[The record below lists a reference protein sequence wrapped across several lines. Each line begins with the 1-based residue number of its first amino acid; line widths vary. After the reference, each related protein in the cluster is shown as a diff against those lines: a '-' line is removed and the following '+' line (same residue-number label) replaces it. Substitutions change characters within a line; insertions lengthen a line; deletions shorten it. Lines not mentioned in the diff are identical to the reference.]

1 MKFPWPSDLPSC
13 GCRFLERISCGAAPT
28 IFCRQ
33 NRSPSASL
41 PNQQCLIYLGLPLPI
56 SRFFPFL
63 SNSRLSA
70 LVPASLRRAPPPCCA
85 AAPRSA
91 LPCASTSGASPT
103 VDLAVVNPHCCEHGA
118 FLSSLLIVPRVTKT
132 LGMSHQCALCL
143 ALHLR
148 LGYPALEPSLRLCTS
163 ASPVGPPRAAGLPG
177 PRIAASVFLWATG
190 ASVGFSTFASPSST
204 VRLQPRRRSS
214 GHTTFHSLNSLHCFY
229 LLVSSLQMSLLP
241 RSCCE
246 ILKSKVCASLH

>member
-1 MKFPWPSDLPSC
+1 M
-13 GCRFLERISCGAAPT
+13 A
-28 IFCRQ
+28 
-33 NRSPSASL
+33 
-41 PNQQCLIYLGLPLPI
+41 
-56 SRFFPFL
+56 FFPFL

-163 ASPVGPPRAAGLPG
+163 GSPVGPPGAAGLLG
-177 PRIAASVFLWATG
+177 PRIAASVLLWATADRCFG
-190 ASVGFSTFASPSST
+190 GVLYLCFAIIDGPASTTPPFLEPYYLPLAQQSALFLSTGEFPPNVPVAP
-204 VRLQPRRRSS
+204 
-214 GHTTFHSLNSLHCFY
+214 F
-229 LLVSSLQMSLLP
+229 LL
-241 RSCCE
+241 
-246 ILKSKVCASLH
+246 

>member
-1 MKFPWPSDLPSC
+1 
-13 GCRFLERISCGAAPT
+13 
-28 IFCRQ
+28 
-33 NRSPSASL
+33 
-41 PNQQCLIYLGLPLPI
+41 
-56 SRFFPFL
+56 
-63 SNSRLSA
+63 
-70 LVPASLRRAPPPCCA
+70 
-85 AAPRSA
+85 
-91 LPCASTSGASPT
+91 
-103 VDLAVVNPHCCEHGA
+103 
-118 FLSSLLIVPRVTKT
+118 
-132 LGMSHQCALCL
+132 MSHQCALCL

-229 LLVSSLQMSLLP
+229 LLVRMQRINERMEDAEASIP
-241 RSCCE
+241 VYD
-246 ILKSKVCASLH
+246 KVLAFENRMVVEDFTAPM

>member
-1 MKFPWPSDLPSC
+1 
-13 GCRFLERISCGAAPT
+13 
-28 IFCRQ
+28 
-33 NRSPSASL
+33 
-41 PNQQCLIYLGLPLPI
+41 
-56 SRFFPFL
+56 
-63 SNSRLSA
+63 
-70 LVPASLRRAPPPCCA
+70 
-85 AAPRSA
+85 
-91 LPCASTSGASPT
+91 
-103 VDLAVVNPHCCEHGA
+103 
-118 FLSSLLIVPRVTKT
+118 
-132 LGMSHQCALCL
+132 MSHQCALCL

-229 LLVSSLQMSLLP
+229 LLVRMQRINERMEDVEASIPVYDKLLKIGWWW
-241 RSCCE
+241 RISQHQCE
-246 ILKSKVCASLH
+246 NPEMEAEFMKNLGIYYLRMT